1 MVTGLVSGAAAAHER
16 WQAMVFALVYGACSL
31 PSVFHLLTHPD
42 LLRRR
47 AHAGP
52 LAEREPRQKLIIS
65 LVMLCALALVLILVL
80 DENHAWSDVPAVVAL
95 FGDLLVGAGLLL
107 IWLVLRANPFA
118 ASTVTVETG
127 QVVIS
132 TGPYAHV
139 RHPLYSGV
147 LLLILGTPLA
157 LGSWWGLVPV
167 LPLTAL
173 IIWRLEAE
181 EVYLSAR
188 LPGYRDYCARVSYR
202 LIPRVW

>member
-1 MVTGLVSGAAAAHER
+1 MVTGLASSVAAAHEP
-16 WQAMVFALVYGACSL
+16 WQAVVFALVCGVCSL

-65 LVMLCALALVLILVL
+65 LILLCVLALVLTLVL
-80 DENHAWSDVPAVVAL
+80 DRNRAWSHVPAVVAL

-132 TGPYAHV
+132 TGPYARV
-139 RHPLYSGV
+139 RHPLYSGMLR
-147 LLLILGTPLA
+147 LLLGTPLA

-181 EVYLSAR
+181 EAYLSAR
-188 LPGYRDYCARVSYR
+188 LSGYRDYCARVPYR
-202 LIPRVW
+202 LIPHVW